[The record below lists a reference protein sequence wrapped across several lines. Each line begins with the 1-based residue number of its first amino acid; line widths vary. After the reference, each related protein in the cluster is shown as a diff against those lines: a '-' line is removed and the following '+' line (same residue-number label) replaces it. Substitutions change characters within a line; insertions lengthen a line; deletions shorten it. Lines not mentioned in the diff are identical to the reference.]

1 MSENGAKIEA
11 KQVEIFSGTG
21 GVGKTTLATSRA
33 IHLAELGKKVLL
45 ITIDPAKRLKEIMGI
60 ADDQAGEIITV
71 KNPFGLELALD
82 VELMSAHQTIKRIAS
97 QSESEEV
104 LNSRILKILTKP
116 YGGLNEILALVE
128 LQLNLQKNTYDIIVL
143 DTPPGS
149 HFLDFLE
156 GIDKIRD
163 FFDQNFIDIFNYL
176 DDKKRSR
183 LKTGRKLMTMMISS
197 GVKKL
202 LDYLGKVTGAKFV
215 EDFMRAIG
223 AIYST
228 QASFMQALELQK
240 ELKDP
245 TRANWFL
252 TTSVDQSKILEA
264 LKLKDSANNYI
275 TTQSILAINKTLA
288 TELKSGLKSELSS
301 GDQTWQDD
309 ENSVESKLINNLI
322 WKEETLVEKLAGEF
336 KSIIRFK
343 EIISISPEEHVTQ
356 LKEAWKNY

>member
-1 MSENGAKIEA
+1 MSSIENKIEY
-11 KQVEIFSGTG
+11 KNVEIFSGTG

-33 IHLAELGKKVLL
+33 LYLAGLNKKVLL
-45 ITIDPAKRLKEIMGI
+45 ITIDPAKRLKEIMGL
-60 ADDQAGEIITV
+60 ADDQAGEIIPV
-71 KNPFGLELALD
+71 QKPFGLDLSLD

-97 QSESEEV
+97 HSESEEV

-128 LQLNLQKNTYDIIVL
+128 LQLNLQKNHYDVIVL

-176 DDKKRSR
+176 DDKKKDR
-183 LKTGRKLMTMMISS
+183 LKTGRRLVTMMISS

-215 EDFMRAIG
+215 EDFMKAIG

-228 QASFMQALELQK
+228 QTTFMEALELQK

-245 TRANWFL
+245 ARANWFL
-252 TTSVDQSKILEA
+252 TTSVDQNKIIEA
-264 LKLKDSANNYI
+264 IKLKDGANNYI
-275 TTQSILAINKTLA
+275 TTQSVLAINKTLA
-288 TELKSGLKSELSS
+288 SALKTELAS
-301 GDQTWQDD
+301 GDHTWQDD
-309 ENSVESKLINNLI
+309 ENSVESKLVNNLI
-322 WKEETLVEKLAGEF
+322 WKEETLVEKLSDEF
-336 KSIIRFK
+336 KSIIRFE
-343 EIISISPEEHVTQ
+343 EIIHISPEEHVTQ
-356 LKEAWKNY
+356 LKDAWAKF